1 MTIKNTKHQK
11 IIFKF
16 QVTPEIKAL
25 LQEEADK
32 LGMTKSEVLR
42 SLIIGLKASK
52 SEKVVLDVDT
62 EIKRFTST
70 LRLPKFLVDA
80 MKLKAKS
87 KGMTATRWI
96 ESLIKMSVLKKT
108 TLTETELFFI
118 RENKRQ
124 LLAIGNNLNQIAKHF
139 NIQALGNKETNPDS
153 LKLELLQELQ
163 ALINKNIETIN
174 SHIKAS
180 ERTW

>member
-1 MTIKNTKHQK
+1 MPIKNKKHQK
-11 IIFKF
+11 IIFRF
-16 QVTPEIKAL
+16 QATPEIKAL
-25 LQEEADK
+25 LQDEADK
-32 LGMTKSEVLR
+32 LKVTKSELLR
-42 SLIIGLKASK
+42 SLIIGLKVSA
-52 SEKVVLDVDT
+52 SEKVVLNVDT
-62 EIKRFTST
+62 EIKRFT

-80 MKLKAKS
+80 AKLKAKS
-87 KGMTATRWI
+87 KGMTTTRWI

-108 TLTETELFFI
+108 TLTEEELIFI

-124 LLAIGNNLNQIAKHF
+124 LLAIGNNINQIAKHL
-139 NIQALGNKETNPDS
+139 NIQAMDNKKINSDI

-180 ERTW
+180 ENTW

>member
-1 MTIKNTKHQK
+1 MSIKNTKHQK
-11 IIFKF
+11 IILNF
-16 QVTPEIKAL
+16 QATLEIKAL
-25 LQEEADK
+25 LQAEADRLK
-32 LGMTKSEVLR
+32 VTKSEVLR
-42 SLIIGLKASK
+42 SFILSLKVGA
-52 SEKVVLDVDT
+52 SEKVVIDVDT
-62 EIKRFTST
+62 EIKRFT

-80 MKLKAKS
+80 AKLKAKS
-87 KGMTATRWI
+87 KGMTTTRWI
-96 ESLIKMSVLKKT
+96 ESLVKMSVLKKT

-139 NIQALGNKETNPDS
+139 NTQALGNNKTSTDI
-153 LKLELLQELQ
+153 LKLELLQELIE
-163 ALINKNIETIN
+163 LVNKNVETIN